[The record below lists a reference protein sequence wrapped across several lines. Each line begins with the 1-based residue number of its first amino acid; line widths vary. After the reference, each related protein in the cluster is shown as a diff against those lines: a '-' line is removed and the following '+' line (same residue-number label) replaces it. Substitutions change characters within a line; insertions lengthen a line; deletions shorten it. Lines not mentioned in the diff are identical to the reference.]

1 MSTSLAAN
9 HTKVQDPVTQDK
21 MLVFF
26 ITIKSVLVTRDMDG
40 KAGPEKEEVA
50 NQSIRVSR

>member
-50 NQSIRVSR
+50 NESIRVSR